1 MDFAVWMYLLY
12 EILVKFVMLRIN
24 IVFFLFFW
32 KLYIFFAIT
41 KRVFIYSRVFPI
53 NVDIR

>member
-24 IVFFLFFW
+24 IVFILFW
-32 KLYIFFAIT
+32 KLYIFFGII
-41 KRVFIYSRVFPI
+41 KSVFIYSRVFPI